1 MGILGVLLVV
11 VVVGYYSFRSSRD
24 KSPNSSAIV
33 CDHTEDTGFYEE
45 LDPEKLPAYQ
55 AVLNQ
60 IFSRLDASRFN
71 GTLVPLSQRETVD
84 RLIAEAA
91 AHQQLNPRY
100 LRVMLY
106 QFLQADSM
114 MRRNEEVFARWAER
128 VVELDRTGVRHGP
141 RGIPSAW
148 KVYFNTSMQMEACDN
163 QSPL

>member
-1 MGILGVLLVV
+1 MVVLVS
-11 VVVGYYSFRSSRD
+11 YYSFRSPGK
-24 KSPNSSAIV
+24 KSPNQHGVV
-33 CDHTEDTGFYEE
+33 CDRTEDTGFYEE
-45 LDPEKLPAYQ
+45 LDPATLPAYQ

-60 IFSRLDASRFN
+60 IFSRLDAARFN
-71 GTLVPLSQRETVD
+71 GTLVPLSRRETVD

-91 AHQQLNPRY
+91 ARQQLNPKY

-106 QFLQADSM
+106 QFLQADST
-114 MRRNEEVFARWAER
+114 MRRQEEVFARWAER